1 MRPGQ
6 VVCADSKV
14 TFDDVRSHPGESS
27 PDPNDTLAR
36 ESVARATVA
45 GASVADE
52 LDDRDHDTVTSATLV
67 VAPDAVD
74 AVMLTG
80 LARSNSLSWSS
91 SSTRDP

>member
-45 GASVADE
+45 GVADE
-52 LDDRDHDTVTSATLV
+52 LDDRDHDTVTSTTLV

-80 LARSNSLSWSS
+80 LARSNSLSSTS